1 MFNRCAA
8 KVMRMGFNSSKF
20 LTRNV
25 VSSTKTNQNNFGL
38 LLAGAAGFAAAT
50 FAGYTAF
57 SNAYANEDSVSVSE
71 ITKKHSA
78 SISNSALK
86 SNLRI
91 FSGNS
96 NRVLAEE
103 ICTEL
108 GIKLGNCSVSRYA
121 DGEVNVNINE
131 PVRGKDIYIIQS
143 TCPPN
148 INDNL
153 MELMLMI
160 STVRRASARKI
171 TAVIPYYG
179 YARQD
184 RKMTSRVPI
193 SAADV
198 ARLLESMGVDRVVA
212 VDLHCGQIQYYITI
226 IIFIYLFQGFFGPRV
241 PVDNLQ
247 GGVVGVDYFS
257 NQIKLENPVIVSPD
271 AGGVYRVKKFREGLA
286 RKQIESG
293 LAMIIKQRGKPGQ
306 IEQMDLVGSVSGC
319 DCVIVDDMID
329 TAGTL
334 CKAAMKLR
342 ESGAKRVFA
351 FASHGVFSKNANDNI
366 TKSVLEQVVVLNTV
380 PLSVA
385 SRENEKIITL
395 SVAPLLA
402 NCIRAIH
409 SKQSVSQIFEE

>member
-1 MFNRCAA
+1 MFSGFAS
-8 KVMRMGFNSSKF
+8 KVFRMGATTSKTLAQRTIASSRANF
-20 LTRNV
+20 SHAGLTM
-25 VSSTKTNQNNFGL
+25 FGL
-38 LLAGAAGFAAAT
+38 AGLAAT
-50 FAGYTAF
+50 GLVGYTAF
-57 SNAYANEDSVSVSE
+57 HNAYAKEETAARTPAV
-71 ITKKHSA
+71 KSA
-78 SISNSALK
+78 IK
-86 SNLRI
+86 SNLTI

-103 ICTEL
+103 ICSEL
-108 GIKLGNCSVSRYA
+108 GVKLGRCSISRFA
-121 DGEVNVNINE
+121 DGEVNVNIEE

-160 STVRRASARKI
+160 STVRRASARRI

-198 ARLLESMGVDRVVA
+198 ARLLEAMGVDRVVA
-212 VDLHCGQIQYYITI
+212 VDLHCGQI
-226 IIFIYLFQGFFGPRV
+226 QGFFGPRV

-247 GGVVGVDYFS
+247 GGVVGVDYFA
-257 NQIKLENPVIVSPD
+257 NKIHLENPVIVSPD

-306 IEQMDLVGSVSGC
+306 IEQMDLVGTVDGC

-366 TKSVLEQVVVLNTV
+366 SKSVLEQVIVLNTV

-402 NCIRAIH
+402 DCIRAIH
-409 SKQSVSQIFEE
+409 QKQSVSQIFDE